1 MESAAIKSIG
11 WIGTGVMGSSMCKHL
26 LAKGYSLS
34 VYNRTKAKAEPL
46 ISLGAAYKNP
56 EEIATSCQAIFL
68 MLGYPQD
75 LEDLLFKKENLL
87 KLIPAGTYLIDHT
100 TSSPQLASR
109 IYSEAKL
116 QGIYSID
123 APVSGGDIGARDGK
137 LVIMCGGE
145 EEAFEKLKPIFSCYG
160 TNIR

>member
-1 MESAAIKSIG
+1 MESAIKSIG

-34 VYNRTKAKAEPL
+34 VYNRTKSKAEPL
-46 ISLGAAYKNP
+46 ISLGANYKNP

-75 LEDLLFKKENLL
+75 LEDLLFKKEML
-87 KLIPAGTYLIDHT
+87 KAIPSGTYLIDHT

-116 QGIYSID
+116 LGIHSID

-137 LVIMCGGE
+137 LAIMCGGDE
-145 EEAFEKLKPIFSCYG
+145 GVFEKVKTVFSCYG